1 MKSRNLVV
9 FFSMMVVVA
18 LALAA
23 CGTAATPAPTQAP
36 AATAAMPAATS
47 AMPAATAAMPAATTA
62 SSGFDWSTAKSVADG
77 GGMDALVK
85 AAQAEGELTV
95 ITLPH
100 DWCDYGKMM
109 DDFNSKYGITIVD
122 VNPEGGSKDEI
133 TAIQNNEQNKGPQAP
148 DVIDVGPAYGPLGK
162 ASNLLAPYKV
172 ATWDTIKGTNDPDG
186 YFYVDYYGVMAFE
199 VNTTVVKDVPQT
211 WQDLLKPEYKG
222 QIGLAGDPRSS
233 NEAAQDVYA
242 ASMANGGT
250 LDNLQPG
257 LDFMKK
263 LASSGNLLPLVAD
276 PGPIAKGETPI
287 SMHWNYLALADKAGF
302 AGNPEITVVYPSGGP
317 AWGGYYYQAISA
329 YAPHPAAARLWEEYL
344 YSDTGQNT
352 LVDGFCTPARMA
364 DMVSRNVI
372 PAASIAALP
381 APSLLASAV
390 IPSPDQLTA
399 ARAFIAKNWD
409 TAVGLDVKS
418 GQ

>member
-9 FFSMMVVVA
+9 FFSMLVVVA
-18 LALAA
+18 LALSA
-23 CGTAATPAPTQAP
+23 CGSAATPAPTQAP

-109 DDFNSKYGITIVD
+109 DDFNTKYGITIVD

-133 TAIQNNEQNKGPQAP
+133 TAIQNNEGNKGPQAP
-148 DVIDVGPAYGPLGK
+148 DVIDVGPAYGPSSK

-172 ATWDTIKGTNDPDG
+172 TTWDTIKGNNDPDG

-199 VNTTVVKDVPQT
+199 VNTTALGTTPVPQS
-211 WQDLLKPEYKG
+211 WQDLLKPDYKG
-222 QIGLAGDPRSS
+222 KIGLAGDPRSS
-233 NEAAQDVYA
+233 NEAAQNVYA
-242 ASMANGGT
+242 AAMANGGT

-263 LASSGNLLPLVAD
+263 LAP
-276 PGPIAKGETPI
+276 
-287 SMHWNYLALADKAGF
+287 
-302 AGNPEITVVYPSGGP
+302 
-317 AWGGYYYQAISA
+317 
-329 YAPHPAAARLWEEYL
+329 R
-344 YSDTGQNT
+344 
-352 LVDGFCTPARMA
+352 R
-364 DMVSRNVI
+364 
-372 PAASIAALP
+372 
-381 APSLLASAV
+381 
-390 IPSPDQLTA
+390 
-399 ARAFIAKNWD
+399 
-409 TAVGLDVKS
+409 
-418 GQ
+418 

>member
-1 MKSRNLVV
+1 M
-9 FFSMMVVVA
+9 F
-18 LALAA
+18 
-23 CGTAATPAPTQAP
+23 
-36 AATAAMPAATS
+36 
-47 AMPAATAAMPAATTA
+47 
-62 SSGFDWSTAKSVADG
+62 
-77 GGMDALVK
+77 
-85 AAQAEGELTV
+85 
-95 ITLPH
+95 
-100 DWCDYGKMM
+100 
-109 DDFNSKYGITIVD
+109 
-122 VNPEGGSKDEI
+122 
-133 TAIQNNEQNKGPQAP
+133 
-148 DVIDVGPAYGPLGK
+148 
-162 ASNLLAPYKV
+162 
-172 ATWDTIKGTNDPDG
+172 
-186 YFYVDYYGVMAFE
+186 
-199 VNTTVVKDVPQT
+199 PQT

-242 ASMANGGT
+242 AAMANGGT

-287 SMHWNYLALADKAGF
+287 SIHWNYLALLQIKQVLPAIQKSQSSIL
-302 AGNPEITVVYPSGGP
+302 PGGP